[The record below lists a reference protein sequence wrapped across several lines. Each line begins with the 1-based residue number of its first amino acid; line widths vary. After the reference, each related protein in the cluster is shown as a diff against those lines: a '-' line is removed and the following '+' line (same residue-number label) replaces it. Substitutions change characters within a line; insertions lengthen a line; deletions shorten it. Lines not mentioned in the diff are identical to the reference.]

1 MTHDEIVA
9 EIQARAAARGVLSH
23 YCGRAARCA
32 GGPGLPDLLLV
43 GTAGLAWVEVKTPG
57 DKLSK
62 DQTRWKWA
70 LRAIGEIHEVMG
82 ESDLAEGHAV
92 DELLNFVGTSRV
104 AA

>member
-1 MTHDEIVA
+1 MRDLQKFLIVA
-9 EIQARAAARGVLSH
+9 LT
-23 YCGRAARCA
+23 C
-32 GGPGLPDLLLV
+32 
-43 GTAGLAWVEVKTPG
+43 LAWVEVKTPG